1 MKMRMTLALV
11 VTLAMALGRIRAG
24 QRDQLRCFTT
34 PVAVA
39 RAA

>member
-24 QRDQLRCFTT
+24 QRDQLRCLTT

-39 RAA
+39 QAA